1 MKNILQN
8 IALQNDLK
16 LTEASALAGGD
27 INEVFLLKFEERE
40 LVVKINSAE
49 DFPGMFDAEAK
60 GLQLLRDS
68 KSFIVPEVFR
78 VGEIGK
84 YSYLMME
91 YLGHG
96 KKSLDFWEN
105 FGQNL
110 AKLHKVTNTNFGLD
124 HDNYIGSLPQSNKI
138 STSASQFY
146 VEQRLQPQFKKAI
159 DNGFNINEVDR
170 FYKNIYQEIPEEKP
184 ALIHGDLWSGNYL
197 TTCNGHPALID
208 PAIAFAPREM
218 DIAMMKLFGGFS
230 EDVYKIYN
238 SVFPLELGWEDRVST
253 WQLYYLLVHLNLFG
267 SNYLGSVKAILSKFR

>member
-78 VGEIGK
+78 VGEIGN

-96 KKSLDFWEN
+96 QKSLDFWEN

-146 VEQRLQPQFKKAI
+146 IEQRLQPQFKKAV
-159 DNGFNINEVDR
+159 DNGFNFNELDR

-197 TTCNGHPALID
+197 TTCNGNPALID

-230 EDVYKIYN
+230 EDVYEIYN
-238 SVFPLELGWEDRVST
+238 SVFPLEIGWEDRVSI